1 MQNLKIMWWKGAR
14 WDNEIWKKIIIVQNR
29 RPCQF
34 MGLISISCLRI
45 LVVKSRLASLCLAF
59 EVMVENYIFGMEGF
73 FFEPLSNC
81 KSEFR
86 W

>member
-1 MQNLKIMWWKGAR
+1 
-14 WDNEIWKKIIIVQNR
+14 
-29 RPCQF
+29 

-73 FFEPLSNC
+73 FLSHSVIVKVNLDGNRSQGASRNC
-81 KSEFR
+81 HSTAVGFADLKLSR